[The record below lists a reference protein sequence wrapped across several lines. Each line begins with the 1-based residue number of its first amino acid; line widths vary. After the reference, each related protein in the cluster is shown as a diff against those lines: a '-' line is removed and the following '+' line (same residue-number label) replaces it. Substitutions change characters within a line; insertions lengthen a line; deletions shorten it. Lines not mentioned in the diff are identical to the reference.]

1 MNKSVEELKRMTYDF
16 DEWVGEIAEPLFED
30 ERFHNWPASINGKH
44 HYWSGGLAEHTL
56 EVVKLCFSCFEIT
69 NNKSYSNIPY
79 KEMLFLAALFHD
91 SGKMY
96 DYKEFWIEKYSEKPI
111 KAWDYNKTHKS
122 QIHHITRS
130 ALIWNEYANGVLSN
144 SLHEIKLIDEVTHAI
159 LAHHGR
165 KEWGS
170 PVTPKTRLA
179 YILHHCDSI
188 SARCEDCE
196 RITRDG

>member
-44 HYWSGGLAEHTL
+44 HYWNGGLANHTL
-56 EVVKLCFSCFEIT
+56 EVVKLCMNVYDT
-69 NNKSYSNIPY
+69 LGY
-79 KEMLFLAALFHD
+79 KLSTFGKDELFLAALFHD

-96 DYKEFWIEKYSEKPI
+96 DYKVMNPTEIMS
-111 KAWDYNKTHKS
+111 AWEWGYNEPHHN
-122 QIHHITRS
+122 QIGHITRS
-130 ALIWNEYANGVLSN
+130 VLIWESYAYAVLDN
-144 SLHEIKLIDEVTHAI
+144 DRIDNVTHAI
-159 LAHHGR
+159 LSHHGR